1 MTAPQPAPPRTTRN
15 GVRVSGLFETIAAV
29 KDNGE
34 LAKFRFRANNRWID
48 GGHSRSTI
56 QGFFGCGQE
65 NRGRAEPFVID
76 ADEPPIMHG
85 RDSGA
90 NPVEVLLHALAAC
103 LTTTM
108 VYHAAARGIE
118 IAAVESSVEGDLDL
132 RGFLDLSDDVRKGYQ
147 DIRIRM
153 RVSSDADPDL
163 LREFALFSPV
173 HDVISKSV
181 PVEVMVVTV

>member
-1 MTAPQPAPPRTTRN
+1 MTAPRPAPHRATRN
-15 GVRVSGLFETIAAV
+15 GVSVSGLFETIAAV
-29 KDNGE
+29 KDNRE

-65 NRGRAEPFVID
+65 NMGRAEPFIID

-90 NPVEVLLHALAAC
+90 NPVEILLHALIAC

-108 VYHAAARGIE
+108 IYHASARGIE
-118 IAAVESSVEGDLDL
+118 IETVESSIEGDLDL
-132 RGFLDLSDDVRKGYQ
+132 RGFLDLSDEVRKGYQ

-153 RVSSDADPDL
+153 RVTSDADPDL
-163 LREFALFSPV
+163 LRELALFSPV
-173 HDVISKSV
+173 HDVVAKSV
-181 PVEVMVVTV
+181 PVEVMVVTA